1 MFLHSGMFQTTVQDV
16 VLSWIS
22 VNTTGSSLACLQRT
36 MSFGS
41 NMAELQWAVF
51 GAVVKYMFALA
62 SLLKVHG
69 TLMMGILANT
79 FSVFASC

>member
-22 VNTTGSSLACLQRT
+22 VNTTNSSLACLQRT

-51 GAVVKYMFALA
+51 GAI
-62 SLLKVHG
+62 VHVC
-69 TLMMGILANT
+69 TLQLVEGARDLDDGY
-79 FSVFASC
+79 FG